1 MVGKLIK
8 YELMRIARIAA
19 VPAVAVLGLAV
30 IFRISLIG
38 FTDFDALRA
47 VLLAFYIL
55 AIVATLVV
63 CGWVGIVRFYRT
75 LFTGEGYMTLSLP
88 VTCDQLIIAKLISSL
103 IAVVCGI
110 VVCIFSGIILFL
122 GQSISV
128 SMIVN
133 EFLRFFGE
141 FIPALTEHY
150 SAMIVV
156 EYVLL
161 AITGIPQSMLI
172 FYLVMSIA
180 QLANKN
186 RVLIAV
192 ALYFGGA
199 FVLSTLS
206 TMTDPL
212 VYHMFKFSPHL
223 YIWLLIALS
232 AVVDIACY
240 LAVRHIIKNKV
251 NLLT

>member
-1 MVGKLIK
+1 M
-8 YELMRIARIAA
+8 
-19 VPAVAVLGLAV
+19 
-30 IFRISLIG
+30 
-38 FTDFDALRA
+38 
-47 VLLAFYIL
+47 
-55 AIVATLVV
+55 
-63 CGWVGIVRFYRT
+63 
-75 LFTGEGYMTLSLP
+75 
-88 VTCDQLIIAKLISSL
+88 
-103 IAVVCGI
+103 
-110 VVCIFSGIILFL
+110 VCIFSGIILFL

-223 YIWLLIALS
+223 YMWLLIALS